1 MSFLVNLRLG
11 AIILALAGTL
21 TVLGR
26 TALMPVP
33 IEPAPA
39 PVKFPAES
47 PLPGWEAMGGEPDP
61 NFPNTTRF
69 HRLSG
74 EPAIDLEMQFIPDLP
89 VHYIRNS
96 MLELRFLP
104 RGHLPLDAGM
114 RFYVNSRGRVI
125 ANLRTDPP
133 SEELVDARATS
144 SRSGYGIWTAA
155 QRLHLSTV
163 ITPAGDTGMVTQRVF
178 RSLYVDH
185 VSMSRVGQW
194 LLGRALLPDR
204 RCVLVH
210 LSIPAPAPTA
220 NEEGRRVLED
230 AWSEWQRAYQPA
242 FSE

>member
-1 MSFLVNLRLG
+1 MSVLVKLRLLG
-11 AIILALAGTL
+11 IILASAGTV

-26 TALMPVP
+26 TLLMPVP
-33 IEPAPA
+33 IEPAPTA
-39 PVKFPAES
+39 VK
-47 PLPGWEAMGGEPDP
+47 LPGESHPPVWEPMLSEPDP

-69 HRLSG
+69 HYSRG
-74 EPAIDLEMQFIPDLP
+74 EPAIELEMQFIPDLP

-114 RFYVNSRGRVI
+114 RFYVNSRGRII

-133 SEELVDARATS
+133 SEELVDARETS
-144 SRSGYGIWTAA
+144 PRSGYGIWTAG
-155 QRLHLSTV
+155 QRLHLSTIV
-163 ITPAGDTGMVTQRVF
+163 TPAGDTAMATRRVA

-185 VSMSRVGQW
+185 VSLSRVWQW
-194 LLGRALLPDR
+194 LLGRAMLPDR

-210 LSIPAPAPTA
+210 FSIPAPAPA
-220 NEEGRRVLED
+220 ASGEGRRILEE
-230 AWSEWQRAYQPA
+230 AWSEWQRAFQPV